1 MAEGDERMTDY
12 TLYGH
17 PRSGNAYKTALTLA
31 LTGTAY
37 DFVLVDI
44 ADGGNLEAEYLK
56 VNPLG
61 KVPALRH
68 GDLLL
73 RQSHDTMRYL
83 VEQTGQFGPDGWDE
97 EARIGDWVGFA
108 VDFFGYGL
116 ARLRFE
122 LLFGDGPG
130 PVFDYFKK
138 TADRGLG
145 IIEPHLAG
153 KNWLVGGRPTIADIA
168 CYPGGRRLRC
178 GRFPRAGRLAGK
190 IQGAAR
196 LRHPARI
203 DAVGQLAARGLNI
216 SSRYIQMSGV
226 LRVS

>member
-1 MAEGDERMTDY
+1 MADY

-17 PRSGNAYKTALTLA
+17 PRSGNAYKTALMLA
-31 LTGTAY
+31 LSDTAY
-37 DFVLVDI
+37 DFELVDI
-44 ADGGNLEAEYLK
+44 AGGGNLEADYLK

-73 RQSHDTMRYL
+73 RQSHDTLRYL
-83 VEQTGQFGPDGWDE
+83 VEQTGQFGPHGWSE

-122 LLFGDGPG
+122 LLFGAGPG
-130 PVFDYFKK
+130 PVFEYFKK

-145 IIEPHLAG
+145 IIEPHLAA
-153 KNWLVGGRPTIADIA
+153 NDWLVGDRLTIADIA
-168 CYPGGRRLRC
+168 CYPVSSFLVDAGYDAADFPALVAWQA
-178 GRFPRAGRLAGK
+178 RFTALPGFGTQLD
-190 IQGAAR
+190 
-196 LRHPARI
+196 LMPA
-203 DAVGQLAARGLNI
+203 DNWPPQK
-216 SSRYIQMSGV
+216 
-226 LRVS
+226 

>member
-1 MAEGDERMTDY
+1 MADY

-17 PRSGNAYKTALTLA
+17 PRSGNAYKTALMLA

-37 DFVLVDI
+37 DFELVDI
-44 ADGGNLEAEYLK
+44 AGGGNLEAAYLE

-68 GDLLL
+68 GDILL
-73 RQSHDTMRYL
+73 RQSHDTLRYL
-83 VEQTGQFGPDGWDE
+83 IEQTGQFGPAGWDE
-97 EARIGDWVGFA
+97 EARMGDWVGFA

-122 LLFGDGPG
+122 LLFGAGPG

-153 KNWLVGGRPTIADIA
+153 NEWLVGGRPTIADIA
-168 CYPGGRRLRC
+168 CYPVSSFLVDAGYDAAEFPNLVAWQE
-178 GRFPRAGRLAGK
+178 RFEALPGFGTQLE
-190 IQGAAR
+190 
-196 LRHPARI
+196 LMPAPNWPP
-203 DAVGQLAARGLNI
+203 AK
-216 SSRYIQMSGV
+216 
-226 LRVS
+226 